1 MTPAPK
7 KQTSFIKPK
16 PKPETEYKKTTSNIK
31 DDFKSII
38 QLKIELRG
46 KTDKELKAF
55 AAKYNL
61 DYKDVADIP
70 ESAKQ
75 KFNS

>member
-16 PKPETEYKKTTSNIK
+16 LNPEPEYKKTTSNIK

-55 AAKYNL
+55 ATKYNL
-61 DYKDVADIP
+61 DYKDVAEIP
-70 ESAKQ
+70 ESAKH

>member
-16 PKPETEYKKTTSNIK
+16 LKTEPEYKKTTSNIK

-55 AAKYNL
+55 ATKYNL
-61 DYKDVADIP
+61 DYKDVVEIP